1 MSSVGTRQIDP
12 ELFRLFRQDGRQNLA
27 LLRRTLQ
34 ESEGARL
41 STEDRRRAMRYAHS
55 VKSEAAFLGYAT
67 VARLAHRLEDA
78 LSSKTGP
85 AASGLLETLG
95 ELEASFDRALEQAT
109 ETTPS
114 LGAGAV
120 EDDEPAEDVLS
131 QVMTPRDR
139 ELLVEARERGERLFL
154 LECEL
159 TEHTQMLGPRRY
171 LLVSNLEQA
180 VNLVTSH
187 PDIDAESPVRRFIA
201 LFTLEGDRSVAEHAA
216 DVDQVRLV
224 RLEEKDYDTI
234 LRRKDETLASGM
246 IAGTREVQVPMST
259 RSYEELCLYA
269 GELHRQLE
277 LLRGYLSRQQIGDA
291 RVSGMLHTTA
301 RLAESVD
308 DTIARTSMVALSGIF
323 TGVEEHARN
332 LAAFLDKSVRVIS
345 GGGSHQVFLPVS
357 QVLREIL
364 LHLVRNAVDHGIERR
379 EDRRALG
386 KDPVATLRISSRSE
400 GEELVIRVSDDGR
413 GIRTA
418 EMTDGGTGTGGPAGG
433 AGGRGGREIWDIV
446 SQPGMST
453 RPMAD
458 ELSGRGVGLDI
469 VRTQVERYLGGTV
482 ELETEPDRG
491 TTVSVH
497 LPRAGQLVSIL
508 IARHGRTEFALPS
521 AHVYAVFDLEARHAS
536 RDPSGN
542 LFYRY
547 HGEAIRLYAVE
558 RSAIPATVEGLRG
571 ILLRIGRRRAV
582 VLADEVV
589 SQETVIRNTAKPD
602 QVFSQALN
610 RDVGLVFPVQFL

>member
-1 MSSVGTRQIDP
+1 MSSVRARQVDP
-12 ELFRLFRQDGRQNLA
+12 ELFRLFRQDGRQYLA

-34 ESEGARL
+34 ETDDSRL
-41 STEDRRRAMRYAHS
+41 STDDRRRAMRYAHS
-55 VKSEAAFLGYAT
+55 VKSEAAFLGYTT

-78 LSSKTGP
+78 LSSKTP
-85 AASGLLETLG
+85 PPPSALVETLG
-95 ELEASFDRALEQAT
+95 ELESSFDQALEQAA
-109 ETTPS
+109 EASPS
-114 LGAGAV
+114 LGEGPV
-120 EDDEPAEDVLS
+120 EADEPAEEVLS
-131 QVMTPRDR
+131 EVLSPRDR

-180 VNLVTSH
+180 VNLVVSH
-187 PDIDAESPVRRFIA
+187 PDIEADTPGRRFLA
-201 LFTLEGDRSVAEHAA
+201 LFTFEGDRSVAEHAV
-216 DVDQVRLV
+216 DVDQVKLR
-224 RLEEKDYDTI
+224 RLEEKDYDAI
-234 LRRKDETLASGM
+234 LRRKDETLVSGM

-277 LLRGYLSRQQIGDA
+277 QLHNYLSRQQATDP
-291 RVSGMLHTTA
+291 RVAGILHTTA

-308 DTIARTSMVALSGIF
+308 DTIARTSMVPLSDVF
-323 TGVEEHARN
+323 SGVEEHARN

-345 GGGSHQVFLPVS
+345 GGGSHEVFLPVS
-357 QVLREIL
+357 QVLRDIL
-364 LHLVRNAVDHGIERR
+364 LHLVRNAVDHGVERR
-379 EDRRALG
+379 GERRARG
-386 KDPVATLRISSRSE
+386 KDPVATLRVSSRVE
-400 GEELVIRVSDDGR
+400 GDEVVVRVSDDGR
-413 GIRTA
+413 GIAAAAR
-418 EMTDGGTGTGGPAGG
+418 DGVSP
-433 AGGRGGREIWDIV
+433 REIWDIV

-453 RPMAD
+453 REGAD

-469 VRTQVERYLGGTV
+469 VRTQVERYLNGRV
-482 ELETEPDRG
+482 ELSTETDRG
-491 TTVSVH
+491 TTVSIH

-521 AHVYAVFDLEARHAS
+521 AHVFAVFDLEARYAS
-536 RDPSGN
+536 RDPAGN

-571 ILLRIGRRRAV
+571 ILLRIGRRRAI
-582 VLADEVV
+582 VLADEVI
-589 SQETVIRNTAKPD
+589 SQETVIRNTTAPD

>member
-1 MSSVGTRQIDP
+1 
-12 ELFRLFRQDGRQNLA
+12 
-27 LLRRTLQ
+27 
-34 ESEGARL
+34 
-41 STEDRRRAMRYAHS
+41 MRYAHS
-55 VKSEAAFLGYAT
+55 VKSEAAFLGYTT

-78 LSSKTGP
+78 LSSKTP
-85 AASGLLETLG
+85 PPPSALVETLG
-95 ELEASFDRALEQAT
+95 ELESSFDQALEQAA
-109 ETTPS
+109 EASPS
-114 LGAGAV
+114 LGEGPV
-120 EDDEPAEDVLS
+120 EADEPAEEVLS
-131 QVMTPRDR
+131 EVLSPRDR

-180 VNLVTSH
+180 VNLVVSH
-187 PDIDAESPVRRFIA
+187 PDIEADTPGRRFLA
-201 LFTLEGDRSVAEHAA
+201 LFTFEGDRSVAEHAV
-216 DVDQVRLV
+216 DVDQVKLR
-224 RLEEKDYDTI
+224 RLEEKDYDAI
-234 LRRKDETLASGM
+234 LRRKDETLVSGM

-277 LLRGYLSRQQIGDA
+277 QLHNYLSRQQATDP
-291 RVSGMLHTTA
+291 RVAGILHTTA

-308 DTIARTSMVALSGIF
+308 DTIARTSMVPLSDVF
-323 TGVEEHARN
+323 SGVEEHARN

-345 GGGSHQVFLPVS
+345 GGGSHEVFLPVS
-357 QVLREIL
+357 QVLRDIL
-364 LHLVRNAVDHGIERR
+364 LHLVRNAVDHGVERR
-379 EDRRALG
+379 GERRARG
-386 KDPVATLRISSRSE
+386 KDPVATLRVSSRVE
-400 GEELVIRVSDDGR
+400 GDEVVVRVSDDGR
-413 GIRTA
+413 GIAAAAR
-418 EMTDGGTGTGGPAGG
+418 DGVSP
-433 AGGRGGREIWDIV
+433 REIWDIV

-453 RPMAD
+453 REGAD

-469 VRTQVERYLGGTV
+469 VRTQVERYLNGRV
-482 ELETEPDRG
+482 ELNTETDRG
-491 TTVSVH
+491 TTVSIH

-521 AHVYAVFDLEARHAS
+521 AHVFAVFDLVARYAS
-536 RDPSGN
+536 RDPAGN

-571 ILLRIGRRRAV
+571 ILLRIGRRRAI
-582 VLADEVV
+582 VLADEVI
-589 SQETVIRNTAKPD
+589 SQETVIRNTTAPD